1 MWRVRPLFGG
11 LWSDGD
17 RYDYDRWCSLVL
29 WTAGSVITLS
39 LLTLAGLFLKL
50 EARPAQGDDEA
61 VESVRK

>member
-29 WTAGSVITLS
+29 WTAGSVIGLS
-39 LLTLAGLFLKL
+39 PLTFVALFLKL
-50 EARPAQGDDEA
+50 EVHPAQGDDEA
-61 VESVRK
+61 VESVQQ